1 MKMTGAQAVIKV
13 RINADA
19 FLLAVEGVF
28 SFGVTPRAYARE
40 PASW

>member
-19 FLLAVEGVF
+19 FLLAVEGV
-28 SFGVTPRAYARE
+28 GVTPRVYARE